1 MPSVSNKNNDMC
13 KFCFECNNYVNF
25 SYKYVVLIG
34 EKEINQPLWSW
45 GGWGINQYFCIFYL
59 AYLSLTKNEVKMNEF
74 WMIVV
79 VYCVVHVL
87 HGST

>member
-1 MPSVSNKNNDMC
+1 MPSVSNKNVDMC

-25 SYKYVVLIG
+25 SYKYFVLIG

-45 GGWGINQYFCIFYL
+45 GGWGINQYFCILF
-59 AYLSLTKNEVKMNEF
+59 SIPFMTKNEVKMNEF

-79 VYCVVHVL
+79 VYCIVHVL

>member
-1 MPSVSNKNNDMC
+1 MPLVLNKNVDMC
-13 KFCFECNNYVNF
+13 KFCFECNNYVSF

-45 GGWGINQYFCIFYL
+45 GGWGIISVFVFYL
-59 AYLSLTKNEVKMNEF
+59 AYLSLTKNEVKMNEL